1 MLSFFEM
8 LQVIL
13 RHAKDENIKPILNP
27 LIYRL
32 LYALNSKD
40 FRVVNQAC
48 SLVFMSRSLLD
59 SISSSELVCPVINL
73 IKKLEDIS
81 NNFWNEYINIYYNRD
96 TKVTAMYSYKL
107 ILLQAKIKSLELDH
121 INQINE
127 YEQKKKD
134 LIQWVQSI
142 Q

>member
-1 MLSFFEM
+1 
-8 LQVIL
+8 
-13 RHAKDENIKPILNP
+13 
-27 LIYRL
+27 
-32 LYALNSKD
+32 
-40 FRVVNQAC
+40 
-48 SLVFMSRSLLD
+48 
-59 SISSSELVCPVINL
+59 
-73 IKKLEDIS
+73 
-81 NNFWNEYINIYYNRD
+81 
-96 TKVTAMYSYKL
+96 MYSYKL

>member
-1 MLSFFEM
+1 M

-81 NNFWNEYINIYYNRD
+81 NNFWNEYINIY
-96 TKVTAMYSYKL
+96 
-107 ILLQAKIKSLELDH
+107 IIE
-121 INQINE
+121 I
-127 YEQKKKD
+127 QK
-134 LIQWVQSI
+134 
-142 Q
+142 